1 MTGTPPSPALLGRA
15 PWTTAGALSRD
26 QRDFAARVRDDWADA
41 GLGIDPVDAEGRLS
55 GPFDLMA
62 ASPRVGEAVL
72 ALAARFREGEL
83 SDVERELVIL
93 VVAALDDCAYMW
105 AGHEPLARR
114 AGAPADVIAAI
125 HDGSPC
131 ASGAHLVVR
140 TVAHDLCA
148 HGDLAP
154 HAFDDA
160 LTQLGWPR
168 LQEVVWLVGLYR
180 ALATAMRVAQVG
192 PDPALSEG

>member
-1 MTGTPPSPALLGRA
+1 MTGTPPAPALLGRA
-15 PWTTAGALSRD
+15 PWTTAGPLSGD
-26 QRDFAARVRDDWADA
+26 QRAFVARVRDDWAGA

-62 ASPRVGEAVL
+62 ASPLVGEAVL
-72 ALAARFREGEL
+72 ALAGRFRDGAL
-83 SDVERELVIL
+83 TAAERELVIL
-93 VVAALDDCAYMW
+93 VVAALDDCAYMRD
-105 AGHEPLARR
+105 GHEPLARR
-114 AGAPADVIAAI
+114 AGAPADVVAAI
-125 HDGSPC
+125 RDGRPC

-140 TVAHDLCA
+140 TVAHDLCV

-180 ALATAMRVAQVG
+180 ALAMAMRVARVG
-192 PDPALSEG
+192 TVPTLSEG

>member
-1 MTGTPPSPALLGRA
+1 
-15 PWTTAGALSRD
+15 
-26 QRDFAARVRDDWADA
+26 
-41 GLGIDPVDAEGRLS
+41 
-55 GPFDLMA
+55 MA

-72 ALAARFREGEL
+72 ALAGRFREGEL
-83 SDVERELVIL
+83 SAVERELVIL

-114 AGAPADVIAAI
+114 AGAPADLVAAI
-125 HDGSPC
+125 RDGSPC
-131 ASGAHLVVR
+131 GSGAHLVVR

-180 ALATAMRVAQVG
+180 ALATAMRVARVG